1 MIRIISKGTL
11 PVWQFVDFKYSH
23 FRESVCR
30 SIVSNTHNMRS
41 KESSHP
47 YKKQGERFDIFKW
60 EVFHHAQLYRNHLNS
75 TYCVVPW
82 NTSKMSVSQCVFLLL
97 RSLDNRLQ
105 IYRLMIQ
112 NKKYPNVRSCHTYVV
127 PLYRTNSTWHCKVK
141 VGSHKRVV

>member
-1 MIRIISKGTL
+1 MIRTTSKGTL

-30 SIVSNTHNMRS
+30 SIVSNTHNRRS
-41 KESSHP
+41 KESSHT
-47 YKKQGERFDIFKW
+47 KSKENGSTFSN

-127 PLYRTNSTWHCKVK
+127 PLYRTTSTWHCKVK
-141 VGSHKRVV
+141 VGPHKRVV